1 MLYKDGEVLNL
12 DHIAQVVRIK
22 EKIKKKDYISVLK
35 KSYNF
40 LDKDQSASIIE
51 LVYKMLTA
59 IENGERMTIAMRDFN
74 PDGTRRFK

>member
-1 MLYKDGEVLNL
+1 EVLNL
-12 DHIAQVVRIK
+12 DHIAHVVRAK

-40 LDKDQSASIIE
+40 LDKDQAASIVE
-51 LVYKMLTA
+51 LVYKMLAA

>member
-12 DHIAQVVRIK
+12 DHIAHVVRAK

-40 LDKDQSASIIE
+40 LDKDQAASIVE
-51 LVYKMLTA
+51 LVYKMLAA